1 MSILEFVT
9 GPKNNRRTKQSLKQE
24 GGGKTKTEINKCV
37 NRSSLLGASPS
48 PDPDPTLYISTHIL
62 PVRMS
67 LFRMPSFY
75 SYQPG
80 NFLGHPLCPLTLLS
94 SPGEPWGGRGLV
106 GGSRR
111 LAVPSFYSICILR
124 PQAAHSLPSS
134 LSQASASSRLF
145 FLLLC
150 SPHTYTHLLLFY
162 YVQTGF
168 TAELNLSKGESQQ
181 SGLAVH

>member
-9 GPKNNRRTKQSLKQE
+9 GPKNNRRTKQWLKQE
-24 GGGKTKTEINKCV
+24 GGGETKTEINKCV

-75 SYQPG
+75 SSQPG
-80 NFLGHPLCPLTLLS
+80 NFLGHPLCPLTPPFIPRGAL
-94 SPGEPWGGRGLV
+94 GGGGLG

-111 LAVPSFYSICILR
+111 LAVPSFYSICIVR
-124 PQAAHSLPSS
+124 P
-134 LSQASASSRLF
+134 
-145 FLLLC
+145 
-150 SPHTYTHLLLFY
+150 
-162 YVQTGF
+162 
-168 TAELNLSKGESQQ
+168 
-181 SGLAVH
+181 

>member
-24 GGGKTKTEINKCV
+24 DGGKTKTEINKCV

-80 NFLGHPLCPLTLLS
+80 NFLGHPLCPLTPPFIPRGAL
-94 SPGEPWGGRGLV
+94 GGGVWWGGA
-106 GGSRR
+106 GG
-111 LAVPSFYSICILR
+111 
-124 PQAAHSLPSS
+124 
-134 LSQASASSRLF
+134 
-145 FLLLC
+145 
-150 SPHTYTHLLLFY
+150 
-162 YVQTGF
+162 
-168 TAELNLSKGESQQ
+168 
-181 SGLAVH
+181 